1 MKKGSIMK
9 EYLQFIKRYHVVFPM
24 LLLFGCM
31 GFMKIISPIESS
43 IFGKLLAQFGTDG
56 SRYLIFQIL
65 LMEFAALFVA
75 ILNRVT
81 RVRVSAHLTKRYQ
94 DDIYSKVIS
103 LSVENLETFSIPK
116 LTTAIQSTIDTA
128 MDCINIPLWLFSV
141 IVTSVSTFV
150 VLFNTDK
157 VLTLI
162 IMSFSFPLLILNLKV
177 QKNLDGFTEFKRRQ
191 SATMNTIISR
201 LEGYLTIKS
210 FGKEKFE
217 KDSFYKTS
225 TKLEEVLIQRGSLLN
240 KCNYISYLTWILV
253 VIATIVY
260 ISLTADGN
268 IQEAVS
274 KGFVFWNLGEM
285 MFAPFEDLPGILSS
299 FSEIKTHLK
308 ENQKILDLPSEADGT
323 VEVDTF
329 EDSIRVENCTF
340 RYNESTPLF
349 NDINFTIKKGE
360 KVGIYGAS
368 GSGKSTIVNL
378 INRFIRVKSGKILID
393 GIDINEI
400 SNKSLRKLIGNVNQE
415 VFMFSDMSI
424 RDNIKY
430 GINCTDYEMVE
441 AAKAA
446 NAHEFISKLEN
457 GYDSMIGNNG
467 VLLSGGERQRIALAR
482 LFLLNPPILILDE
495 ATSKLDN
502 ENERAIKES
511 IERLSKDKTVI
522 SIAHRLSTIEDY
534 DVLMGIKDHK
544 IYESGPAEKIKKT
557 GELWNSLSK
566 YNQ

>member
-217 KDSFYKTS
+217 KDSFYKSS

-349 NDINFTIKKGE
+349 NNINFTIKKGE

-378 INRFIRVKSGKILID
+378 INRFIRVKGGKILID

>member
-177 QKNLDGFTEFKRRQ
+177 QKNLDGFTECKRRQ

-217 KDSFYKTS
+217 KDSFYKSS

-378 INRFIRVKSGKILID
+378 INRFIRVKGGKILID

-544 IYESGPAEKIKKT
+544 IYESGPAENIKRT

>member
-217 KDSFYKTS
+217 KDSFYETS

-378 INRFIRVKSGKILID
+378 INRFIRAKGGKILID

-400 SNKSLRKLIGNVNQE
+400 SNKSLRKLIGNVSQE

-544 IYESGPAEKIKKT
+544 IYESGPAENIKRT